1 MEGAALAA
9 EREDELRFLVAHQN
23 AAWTGAAYA
32 GKLKPFS
39 EYRQREAGQ
48 QQQSN
53 EEMLSTLFALKDM
66 GAPMTIEEIN

>member
-9 EREDELRFLVAHQN
+9 ERKHERELMVAHHN

-39 EYRQREAGQ
+39 SYRKSSEEEKQSGDQILAGLRQ
-48 QQQSN
+48 LQ
-53 EEMLSTLFALKDM
+53 EL
-66 GAPMTIEEIN
+66 GAPMKIEEIN